1 MLNLILRPGMV
12 HKLKEHIYSFVN
24 VILTS
29 NVACRAESGRFPLLI
44 AINQR
49 ILNYL
54 LYLQNKQP
62 DSFVRQSFLISSELH
77 TGW

>member
-24 VILTS
+24 VVLKLVI
-29 NVACRAESGRFPLLI
+29 RFRLLI

-62 DSFVRQSFLISSELH
+62 DSLLDNLFKFHQNFTPLVKIVFTLI
-77 TGW
+77 